1 MDLPL
6 WLQKN
11 SPPAPSSSTKVK
23 QSNFIQKT
31 LQGIIHF
38 VRESVYSEEIALRS
52 GFLQAMDPRMKLLAI
67 FSLLITV
74 NLLRHLPLLWGI
86 YLGILIVAMLS
97 KVPSRFLIQRVW
109 FVIPLF
115 TGIMVLPSI
124 FNWVRPGDP
133 LWMLWTFS
141 TPHHLGPIHFPP
153 ELTITR
159 QGFWGAILLISRVGI
174 SVTLAVLLTLTTR
187 WNNLLRALRTFFVPK
202 IFIVTL
208 EMTYRYIFV
217 LITLLED
224 MFLARK
230 ARDAGRSSGSEQRRF
245 VGSSIAHLF
254 GKSLQMSEEVYT
266 SMVARGYTGEIYT
279 LQHFRL
285 RWVDAFSAGVSLM
298 ACLTL
303 YAADKV
309 LGG

>member
-1 MDLPL
+1 MNLPL
-6 WLQKN
+6 WLQEN
-11 SPPAPSSSTKVK
+11 SPPLTSSSKVK
-23 QSNFIQKT
+23 RSDFVQKT

-38 VRESVYSEEIALRS
+38 MRESVFSEEIALSS
-52 GFLQAMDPRMKLLAI
+52 GFLQTMDPRPKLLAF
-67 FSLLITV
+67 FSLLVTV
-74 NLLRHLPLLWGI
+74 NLLHHLPLLWGI
-86 YLGILIVAMLS
+86 YFTILILAMLS
-97 KVPSRFLIQRVW
+97 KVPARFLIQRVW

-115 TGIMVLPSI
+115 TGVMVIPSL
-124 FNWVRPGDP
+124 FNWTRPGDP
-133 LWMLWTFS
+133 LLIIWNFS
-141 TPHHLGPIHFPP
+141 SSFHLGPLHFSP
-153 ELTITR
+153 ELSITR
-159 QGFWGAILLISRVGI
+159 QGFWGAVLLISRVGI
-174 SVTLAVLLTLTTR
+174 SITLAVLLTLTTC

-230 ARDAGRSSGSEQRRF
+230 ARDAGQSSGAEQRRF
-245 VGSSIAHLF
+245 VGSSIANLF
-254 GKSLQMSEEVYT
+254 GKSLQMSEEVYI

-279 LQHFRL
+279 LQRFKL
-285 RWVDAFSAGVSLM
+285 RWLDAFSVGVSLM
-298 ACLTL
+298 LCLTL

>member
-11 SPPAPSSSTKVK
+11 SPPPIAPSSKVK
-23 QSNFIQKT
+23 RSDFVQKT
-31 LQGIIHF
+31 LQGIINF
-38 VRESVYSEEIALRS
+38 IRESVFSEEIALRP
-52 GFLQAMDPRMKLLAI
+52 GFLQTMDPRPKLLAI
-67 FSLLITV
+67 FSLLITI
-74 NLLRHLPLLWGI
+74 NLLHHLPLLWGI
-86 YLGILIVAMLS
+86 YLGILVLAMMS

-115 TGIMVLPSI
+115 TGIMVLPSL

-133 LWMLWTFS
+133 LWMIWTFS
-141 TPHHLGPIHFPP
+141 APLHIGPIYFPP
-153 ELTITR
+153 ELSITQ
-159 QGFWGAILLISRVGI
+159 QGFWGAVLLISRVGI
-174 SVTLAVLLTLTTR
+174 SITLAVLLTLTTC

-202 IFIVTL
+202 LFIVTL

-230 ARDAGRSSGSEQRRF
+230 ARDAGQSSGAEQRRF

-254 GKSLQMSEEVYT
+254 GKSLQMSEEVYI
-266 SMVARGYTGEIYT
+266 SMVARGYTGEIFT
-279 LQHFRL
+279 LQRFQL
-285 RWVDAFSAGVSLM
+285 RWVDIFSVGVSLM
-298 ACLTL
+298 LCLTL

>member
-1 MDLPL
+1 MNLPL
-6 WLQKN
+6 WLQTN
-11 SPPAPSSSTKVK
+11 SPLSPFPSKLK

-31 LQGIIHF
+31 LQDIIRF

-52 GFLQAMDPRMKLLAI
+52 GFLQAIDPRIKLLAI
-67 FSLLITV
+67 FLLLITV
-74 NLLRHLPLLWGI
+74 NLLRHLPLLWGV
-86 YLGILIVAMLS
+86 YLAILILATLS
-97 KVPSRFLIQRVW
+97 KVPARFLVQRVW
-109 FVIPLF
+109 LVIPLF
-115 TGIMVLPSI
+115 TGIMVFPAL

-133 LWMLWTFS
+133 LWTIWTFS
-141 TPHHLGPIHFPP
+141 ASLHIGPIHFPR
-153 ELTITR
+153 ELSITH

-202 IFIVTL
+202 IFVVTL

-230 ARDAGRSSGSEQRRF
+230 ARDSGHSSGAEQRRF
-245 VGSSIAHLF
+245 VGSSIASLF
-254 GKSLQMSEEVYT
+254 GKSLKMSEDVYT
-266 SMVARGYTGEIYT
+266 SMIARGYTGEIYT
-279 LQHFRL
+279 LQRFQL
-285 RWVDAFSAGVSLM
+285 RWFDVFSMGVSLM
-298 ACLTL
+298 LSLSL

>member
-6 WLQKN
+6 WLQSN
-11 SPPAPSSSTKVK
+11 SPLEPCPSKLK

-31 LQGIIHF
+31 LQGIISIL
-38 VRESVYSEEIALRS
+38 RESVYSEEIALRS

-74 NLLRHLPLLWGI
+74 NLLRHLPLLWGV
-86 YLGILIVAMLS
+86 YLVILIFAALS
-97 KVPSRFLIQRVW
+97 KVPTRSLIQRVW
-109 FVIPLF
+109 LVIPLF
-115 TGIMVLPSI
+115 TGIMVLPAL

-133 LWMLWTFS
+133 LWIIWTFS
-141 TPHHLGPIHFPP
+141 TPPHLGPIHFPR
-153 ELTITR
+153 ELILTR
-159 QGFWGAILLISRVGI
+159 QGFWGALLLISRVGV

-230 ARDAGRSSGSEQRRF
+230 ARDSGHSSGAEQRRF
-245 VGSSIAHLF
+245 VGSSIATLF
-254 GKSLQMSEEVYT
+254 GKSLKMSEDVYT
-266 SMVARGYTGEIYT
+266 SMIARGYTGEIYT
-279 LQHFRL
+279 LQRFQM
-285 RWVDAFSAGVSLM
+285 RWMDVFTIGVSLM
-298 ACLTL
+298 LSLSL